1 VRDLPLPALVC
12 GRYSNTR
19 GKADRAQAR
28 LASMLGVEQPEG
40 DDGLRRFNIA
50 PTQEV
55 LAVVEER
62 EERGGRRM
70 ERLRWGLVPAWAK
83 EIKVGGKMI
92 NARAETLQQRP
103 AYRHLVRRAGH
114 RCLVL
119 ADGYYEWQKPEDPR
133 QPRRPMHFTL
143 ADGQPFHFAGLWTRW
158 HPPDS
163 GEVVASCTIVTTD
176 ANEMVR
182 PVHHRMPAILR
193 DPEAWE
199 AWLDPALDDEALA
212 ALLEPIAADQLTAR
226 PANPVLNSARHEGPD
241 CLALAA

>member
-1 VRDLPLPALVC
+1 LSALVC

-19 GKADRAQAR
+19 GKADLAQAR

-40 DDGLRRFNIA
+40 DDGFGRFNIA

-55 LAVVEER
+55 LAVVED
-62 EERGGRRM
+62 RGGRRM

-83 EIKVGGKMI
+83 EIKVGWKMI
-92 NARAETLQQRP
+92 NARAETLHQRP
-103 AYRHLVRRAGH
+103 AYRDLVRRARN
-114 RCLVL
+114 RCLVV
-119 ADGYYEWQKPEDPR
+119 ADGYYEWQRPEDPR
-133 QPRRPMHFTL
+133 QPRRPLHFTL
-143 ADGQPFHFAGLWTRW
+143 ADGEPFCFAGLWTRW

-163 GEVVASCTIVTTD
+163 GQVVASCTIVTTD
-176 ANEMVR
+176 ANELVR

-193 DPEAWE
+193 DPDAWE
-199 AWLDPALDDEALA
+199 AWLDPALDDEELA
-212 ALLEPIAADQLTAR
+212 ALLEPIAADRLAAR